1 MQGWVA
7 MPAYRKGSGVDTAP
21 AYGGNMRSKRRAVL
35 LLAPAF
41 AGSSAFAQSAPP
53 LPTREEVQR
62 PPVAPTAPPTGRVS
76 IEGDIERAPCPLA
89 DPAYANVRVTLS
101 QVEFTGLGPIDP
113 EIVRPAYAD
122 AIGKTLAIAEVCE
135 IRDRAATA
143 LRRAGYLAAVQ
154 VPAQRIENGVVR
166 FDVLLAK
173 LVGIQ
178 VRGDAGASEAIIQR
192 YLSAIQRQPVFN
204 IFEAERYLLLAR
216 DLPGF
221 DVRLALRPAG
231 TVPGEVI
238 GEARVV
244 RVPVELDL
252 NVQNYGSHPVGRWG
266 GTLQLRLNGL
276 LGIGDRTTLGVF
288 STAQT
293 REQTVVQAGE
303 EVRIG
308 GDGLT
313 FSIDGN
319 YAWTRPSLGP
329 TIDLRSRTF
338 SATAKLSYPVIRR
351 QSHDL
356 YVSGGLDF
364 INQTSRLA
372 TLPLTRDRMRIAF
385 AKLDFDAVDPKSIAS
400 NIGYSFAEPRWR
412 FLSGIELR
420 QGIDVFGA
428 SNGCG
433 AAPFT
438 ACTGPGVVPPSRIEG
453 DPTAF
458 VGRVYG
464 VAEFRPIPKI
474 TFSLQPRA
482 QYAPHALLSYEEFSA
497 GNYTIGRGYDPGTII
512 GDSGFGL
519 RSEIAYGSLV
529 PRTAR
534 SIAWQA
540 YGFFDAAWIW
550 NKDSASNGIDP
561 EKLQSAGGGGRV
573 VFGDRFQ
580 VDGTVA
586 VPLRRAGIQTS
597 RGDTRFLLTLTT
609 RLLPWR

>member
-1 MQGWVA
+1 M
-7 MPAYRKGSGVDTAP
+7 
-21 AYGGNMRSKRRAVL
+21 
-35 LLAPAF
+35 
-41 AGSSAFAQSAPP
+41 
-53 LPTREEVQR
+53 PTREEVQR
-62 PPVAPTAPPTGRVS
+62 LPVAPTAPPTGRVS
-76 IEGDIERAPCPLA
+76 VAGDVERAPCPLA
-89 DPAYANVRVTLS
+89 DPVYANVRVTIS
-101 QVEFTGLGPIDP
+101 QVEFNGLGPVDP
-113 EIVRPAYAD
+113 AIVRPAYTD

-135 IRDRAATA
+135 IRDRAATL
-143 LRRAGYLAAVQ
+143 LRRTGYLAAVQ
-154 VPAQRIENGVVR
+154 VPAQRIENGVIR

-244 RVPVELDL
+244 YEPVQLDL

-293 REQTVVQAGE
+293 REQQVLQAGE
-303 EVRIG
+303 EIRVG
-308 GDGLT
+308 ANGLA

-319 YAWTRPSLGP
+319 YAWTHPSLGP

-338 SATAKLSYPVIRR
+338 SATAKLRYPLVRR
-351 QSHDL
+351 QSRDL
-356 YVSGGLDF
+356 YLSGGLDF
-364 INQTSRLA
+364 INQSSRLGA
-372 TLPLTRDRMRIAF
+372 APLTRDRLRVAF
-385 AKLDFDAVDPKSIAS
+385 ARLDFDAIDPDSVGS
-400 NIGYSFAEPRWR
+400 NVGYSFAEPRWR
-412 FLSGIELR
+412 IVTGVELR
-420 QGIDVFGA
+420 QGLDIFGT

-433 AAPFT
+433 VAPFS
-438 ACTGPGVVPPSRIEG
+438 ACTGVGVAPPSRIEG

-458 VGRVYG
+458 VSRFYA
-464 VAEFRPIPKI
+464 VAEFRPVPKI

-482 QYAPHALLSYEEFSA
+482 QYAPHALLSYEEYSA
-497 GNYTIGRGYDPGTII
+497 GNYTVGRGYDPGTII
-512 GDSGFGL
+512 GDSGVGL
-519 RSEIAYGSLV
+519 RSEIAYGTLV

-534 SIAWQA
+534 SLAWQA

-550 NKDSASNGIDP
+550 NKDVASNGIDP
-561 EKLQSAGGGGRV
+561 EKLQSAGGGLRFV
-573 VFGDRFQ
+573 YGDRLQ
-580 VDGTVA
+580 IDGTVA
-586 VPLRRAGIQTS
+586 VPLRRAGIQTT
-597 RGDTRFLLTLTT
+597 RGDTRFLLTMTT

>member
-1 MQGWVA
+1 M
-7 MPAYRKGSGVDTAP
+7 
-21 AYGGNMRSKRRAVL
+21 L
-35 LLAPAF
+35 LVPAF
-41 AGSSAFAQSAPP
+41 AGTPALAQSAPP
-53 LPTREEVQR
+53 VPTREEIQR
-62 PPVAPTAPPTGRVS
+62 APVAPTAPPTGRISV
-76 IEGDIERAPCPLA
+76 EGEVERAPCPLA

-101 QVEFTGLGPIDP
+101 QVEFNGLGPVDP
-113 EIVRPAYAD
+113 AIVRPAYAD
-122 AIGKTLAIAEVCE
+122 AIGKSLAIAEVCD
-135 IRDRAATA
+135 IRDRAATL

-178 VRGDAGASEAIIQR
+178 VRGDAGASEGIIQR

-204 IFEAERYLLLAR
+204 IIEAERYLLLAR

-244 RVPVELDL
+244 HVPVELDL
-252 NVQNYGSHPVGRWG
+252 NVQNYGSNPVGRWG

-276 LGIGDRTTLGVF
+276 LGLGDRTTLGVF
-288 STAQT
+288 TTAQT
-293 REQTVVQAGE
+293 HEQQVLQAGE
-303 EVRIG
+303 EIRIG

-313 FSIDGN
+313 FSVEGN

-338 SATAKLSYPVIRR
+338 SASATLRYPLVRR

-356 YVSGGLDF
+356 YLSGGLDF
-364 INQTSRLA
+364 INQSSRLGP
-372 TLPLTRDRMRIAF
+372 LPLTRDRLRVAF
-385 AKLDFDAVDPKSIAS
+385 ARVDFDAIDPQSIAS
-400 NIGYSFAEPRWR
+400 NVGYSFAEPRWR
-412 FLSGIELR
+412 VISGVELR
-420 QGIDVFGA
+420 QGVDIFGT
-428 SNGCG
+428 SSSCG
-433 AAPFT
+433 GAPFT
-438 ACTGPGVVPPSRIEG
+438 ACTGAGVVPPSRIEG

-458 VGRVYG
+458 VGRLYAI
-464 VAEFRPIPKI
+464 AEFRPIPKL

-512 GDSGFGL
+512 GDSGLGV

-534 SIAWQA
+534 SVAWQA

-561 EKLQSAGGGGRV
+561 EKLQSAGGGGRL
-573 VFGDRFQ
+573 VFGDRFRI
-580 VDGTVA
+580 DGTVA
-586 VPLRRAGIQTS
+586 VPLRRAGLQTR

>member
-1 MQGWVA
+1 MVA
-7 MPAYRKGSGVDTAP
+7 GPLGGS
-21 AYGGNMRSKRRAVL
+21 MRSTRKAAL

-41 AGSSAFAQSAPP
+41 AGTSALAQSAPP

-62 PPVAPTAPPTGRVS
+62 APVAPAAPPAGRVS
-76 IEGDIERAPCPLA
+76 IEGEVERAPCPLA
-89 DPAYANVRVTLS
+89 DPAYANVRVTLTR
-101 QVEFTGLGPIDP
+101 VEFNGLGPVNP
-113 EIVRPAYAD
+113 AIVRPAYAD
-122 AIGKTLAIAEVCE
+122 AIGRSLAIAEVCE
-135 IRDRAATA
+135 IRDRAATL

-178 VRGDAGASEAIIQR
+178 VRGDAGASEGIIQR

-204 IFEAERYLLLAR
+204 IIAAERYLLLAR

-252 NVQNYGSHPVGRWG
+252 NVQNYGSNPVGRWG

-276 LGIGDRTTLGVF
+276 LGLGDRTTLGIF
-288 STAQT
+288 TTAQT
-293 REQTVVQAGE
+293 REQHVLQAGE

-308 GDGLT
+308 GNGLT
-313 FSIDGN
+313 FGVNGN
-319 YAWTRPSLGP
+319 YAWTQPSLGP
-329 TIDLRSRTF
+329 TIDLSSRTF
-338 SATAKLSYPVIRR
+338 AATVQLGYPIVRR

-356 YVSGGLDF
+356 LVAGGLDF
-364 INQTSRLA
+364 INQSSRFGIII
-372 TLPLTRDRMRIAF
+372 PTRDRLRVVF
-385 AKLDFDAVDPKSIAS
+385 ARLDWDAIDPASIAS
-400 NIGYSFAEPRWR
+400 TRGYSFAEPHWR
-412 FLSGIELR
+412 VRAGMELR
-420 QGIDVFGA
+420 QGLSILGA
-428 SNGCG
+428 SDRCR
-433 AAPFT
+433 APFT
-438 ACTGPGVVPPSRIEG
+438 ACTSAGAAPPSRIEG

-458 VGRVYG
+458 VGRIYG
-464 VAEFRPIPKI
+464 VAEFRPAPKLA
-474 TFSLQPRA
+474 FSLQPRA

-512 GDSGFGL
+512 GDSGVGF
-519 RSEIAYGSLV
+519 RSEVAYGSLI
-529 PRTAR
+529 PRTVK
-534 SIAWQA
+534 SFAWQA

-561 EKLQSAGGGGRV
+561 ERLRSAGGGVRV
-573 VFGDRFQ
+573 AFGDRFQ
-580 VDGTVA
+580 IDGTAA
-586 VPLRRAGIQTS
+586 VPLRRAGLQTA

>member
-1 MQGWVA
+1 
-7 MPAYRKGSGVDTAP
+7 
-21 AYGGNMRSKRRAVL
+21 MRSTHKAVL
-35 LLAPAF
+35 LLAPAL
-41 AGSSAFAQSAPP
+41 AGTPSLAQSVPP
-53 LPTREEVQR
+53 VPTREEIQR
-62 PPVAPTAPPTGRVS
+62 APVSPTAPPTGRIS
-76 IEGDIERAPCPLA
+76 IEGDVERAPCPLS

-101 QVEFTGLGPIDP
+101 QVQFDGLGPVDP
-113 EIVRPAYAD
+113 AVVQPAYAD

-135 IRDRAATA
+135 IRDRAATL

-154 VPAQRIENGVVR
+154 VPAQRIENGVVH

-178 VRGDAGASEAIIQR
+178 VRGDAGASEGIIQR

-204 IFEAERYLLLAR
+204 VIEAERYLLLAR

-244 RVPVELDL
+244 RVPFELDA
-252 NVQNYGSHPVGRWG
+252 NVQKYGSHEVGRWG

-293 REQTVVQAGE
+293 REQTVVQGGE
-303 EVRIG
+303 EIRIG
-308 GDGLT
+308 GNGLS
-313 FSIDGN
+313 FSLDGN

-338 SATAKLSYPVIRR
+338 SATAQLRYPIVRR

-356 YVSGGLDF
+356 YASGGLDF
-364 INQTSRLA
+364 INQTSRLSA
-372 TLPLTRDRMRIAF
+372 LPLTRDRLRVAF
-385 AKLDFDAVDPKSIAS
+385 ARLDYDAVDPKSIAS
-400 NIGYSFAEPRWR
+400 NVGYSFAEPRWR
-412 FLSGIELR
+412 FAGGVELR
-420 QGIDVFGA
+420 QGLDLFGA
-428 SNGCG
+428 SDGCG

-438 ACTGPGVVPPSRIEG
+438 ACSVVGAVPPSRIEG

-458 VGRVYG
+458 VSRAYA
-464 VAEFRPIPKI
+464 VAEVRPIPHLA
-474 TFSLQPRA
+474 FSLQPRV

-512 GDSGFGL
+512 GDSGVGF
-519 RSEIAYGSLV
+519 RSEVAYGSLV
-529 PRTAR
+529 PRTAK
-534 SIAWQA
+534 SLAWQA

-561 EKLQSAGGGGRV
+561 EKLQSAGGGVRLAY
-573 VFGDRFQ
+573 GDRFQ

-586 VPLRRAGIQTS
+586 VPLRRAGLQTQ